1 MDQSSRPII
10 QEDLE
15 EDMEDSIAHV
25 RSKFVLESIRI
36 EKENTNDNVQQQV
49 NEMDVDTNGK
59 VDHFELRKRCKNFQQ
74 EEKTVDKEN
83 LTIPFLMN

>member
-1 MDQSSRPII
+1 MG
-10 QEDLE
+10 
-15 EDMEDSIAHV
+15 
-25 RSKFVLESIRI
+25 
-36 EKENTNDNVQQQV
+36 
-49 NEMDVDTNGK
+49 MDVDTNGK